1 MFDAATAISLP
12 PAEAYASLQEIIA
25 AAHDAEAAW
34 YPQWWASDALVLMGE
49 YRRAA
54 EEYPPPSSARS
65 TMQTERLLSLKSI
78 VGIPYVA
85 RDMVAL
91 LGPKVTTFGRQNLGL
106 VTAAV
111 ETLIAEES
119 SEQRTT
125 SLRRWTANA
134 VARPYQVYIGSPYGY
149 DASKSVS
156 IKSYSFSDVAECVD
170 YCLGIMRRAENM
182 VRQEAGVPGV
192 GEGWISETALF
203 REIQSAFPS
212 EPVQQHASPPWLG
225 RQHLDVYL
233 PDRKVGVE
241 FQGLQHDEP
250 VAYFGGEESYLAT
263 RKRDARKK
271 SLCTRNG
278 IVLVYVRPGYV
289 LADVIAEIA
298 VKSTPMI
305 SGTHEEGDDET

>member
-1 MFDAATAISLP
+1 MFDAATAISLS

-25 AAHDAEAAW
+25 AAHDTEAAW

-65 TMQTERLLSLKSI
+65 TMQTERLLSLKAI

-106 VTAAV
+106 VTVAV

-119 SEQRTT
+119 SEQRIA
-125 SLRRWTANA
+125 SLRRWAANA

-156 IKSYSFSDVAECVD
+156 IKSYSFSAVTECVD

-203 REIQSAFPS
+203 RETPVRVPFRAGATARFPTVAGPPAPGRVLARS
-212 EPVQQHASPPWLG
+212 QGRCRVPRSPARRTGGVLRG
-225 RQHLDVYL
+225 RGGL
-233 PDRKVGVE
+233 PRDQEAGRPQEVALHEERNCPGVC
-241 FQGLQHDEP
+241 
-250 VAYFGGEESYLAT
+250 AT
-263 RKRDARKK
+263 RIRARGRHSRDRREVDTDDQRHTRKW
-271 SLCTRNG
+271 
-278 IVLVYVRPGYV
+278 
-289 LADVIAEIA
+289 
-298 VKSTPMI
+298 
-305 SGTHEEGDDET
+305 